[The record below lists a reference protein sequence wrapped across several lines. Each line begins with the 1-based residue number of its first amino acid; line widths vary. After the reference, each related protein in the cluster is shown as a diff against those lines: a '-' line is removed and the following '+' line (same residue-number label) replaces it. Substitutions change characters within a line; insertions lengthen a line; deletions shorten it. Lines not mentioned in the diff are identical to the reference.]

1 MKNMGMKQ
9 YASGKGLGIKQLSS
23 GKGLGVK
30 GVYFRNNMIMP
41 KGEPL
46 QITGIINKSNTSATE
61 FMPKGLKGRM
71 TK

>member
-1 MKNMGMKQ
+1 MGMKQ
-9 YASGKGLGIKQLSS
+9 YSSGKGLGVKQLSS

-46 QITGIINKSNTSATE
+46 QITGIVNKSNTSTTE
-61 FMPKGLKGRM
+61 FMPKGLGRI

>member
-1 MKNMGMKQ
+1 MKAIGKKQ
-9 YASGKGLGIKQLSS
+9 QTSGKGLGIKQNTGSNS
-23 GKGLGVK
+23 LGVK

-46 QITGIINKSNTSATE
+46 QITGIINKSNTPSTE
-61 FMPKGLKGRM
+61 FMAKGLKGRM